1 MPIAP
6 YKRLLCV
13 GFLTEQMEAGR
24 IDYYHQGKCGS
35 GLVKRPRPVT
45 RNIELEMIVNGWAW
59 VVEQYSFER
68 EDEYFR
74 SEEHTSE
81 LQSLTRISYAVFC
94 LKNTT
99 SNTQPSTQE
108 HN

>member
-1 MPIAP
+1 MPIDP

-45 RNIELEMIVNGWAW
+45 RNIELEMFVNGWAW

-68 EDEYFR
+68 EDEYFEAQEDARENRR
-74 SEEHTSE
+74 SEERRVGKECGSRCRYRWSHK
-81 LQSLTRISYAVFC
+81 Q
-94 LKNTT
+94 
-99 SNTQPSTQE
+99 
-108 HN
+108 